1 MSIAK
6 IALAIQKG
14 GTGKTTTALCLGGAL
29 VRRGK
34 RVLLIDL
41 DPQANATKSLIDI
54 SYLTQEGVH
63 TVYDVMV
70 QKKIG
75 LADCI
80 IPTATNLFLA
90 PATIKLS
97 LAERHLIMENSRES
111 ILSRKL
117 NDLEKYANT
126 NSDFQF
132 DFILLDC
139 PPSLGM
145 LTINALVAAT
155 GVVIPL
161 QTSIFAE
168 QGLSDFTETFM
179 EMKEINTQL
188 DLIGVVL
195 TQVDNT
201 KMSKDVAANV
211 REILPGKLFK
221 TSISRRAILAD
232 VGLKGPIQ
240 DYAPKSESAIE
251 YDKLAEEIMEYV
263 GAE

>member
-1 MSIAK
+1 MSTAK

-41 DPQANATKSLIDI
+41 DPQANATKSLIDV
-54 SYLTQEGVH
+54 SYLVQEGV
-63 TVYDVMV
+63 TSVYDVMV
-70 QKKIG
+70 QKKVT
-75 LADCI
+75 LAECI
-80 IPTATNLFLA
+80 VPTAAGIFLA
-90 PATIKLS
+90 PATIRLS
-97 LAERHLIMENSRES
+97 LAERHLVMENSRETILAKKLGEMEKQAS
-111 ILSRKL
+111 I
-117 NDLEKYANT
+117 NPDLK
-126 NSDFQF
+126 F

-145 LTINALVAAT
+145 LTINALVAAS

-161 QTSIFAE
+161 QTSIYAE

-179 EMKEINTQL
+179 EMKEINTDL

-232 VGLKGPIQ
+232 VGLKGPVQ
-240 DYAPKSESAIE
+240 DYAPKSESALE
-251 YDKLAEEIMEYV
+251 YDKLAEEIISYV
-263 GAE
+263 GSK